1 MSIDLNNPLNEGI
14 TQLKK
19 WRDRYS
25 NKEYP
30 SKIILN
36 IFYRQYIMDS
46 IWEIQI
52 INSFDKLANSEIE
65 IIESFKK
72 IENQYSINAQKFN
85 SGNRLINLMK
95 ESVEIGGLN
104 YNSLLPLI
112 EKAENE
118 DNKAI
123 EELEFTYLF
132 WLLANKTSIMWSSFG
147 RIGLTKFE
155 SVTKITGK
163 IIKINESFTYKNTL
177 AIFGN
182 LIVSKFLET
191 TYTPLKPIFMN
202 NHEEE
207 FLSGIEAYNNAN
219 YENAIYFLEKS
230 ILSIESAGFDNN
242 TKKDIT
248 EISYYNLG
256 NSKKEV
262 DDFTGAIEYYKKALD
277 SNPSRPEFEKI
288 FLFLQE
294 CCFKIN
300 TKESLKI
307 AVEYLN
313 ICTKYYPEN
322 VNAFM
327 NKGIAYYNLK
337 DNTNAKTAFK
347 IAKRLGNQDA
357 QQFIDHC

>member
-1 MSIDLNNPLNEGI
+1 MNIDLHNPLNEGI
-14 TQLKK
+14 NQLKK
-19 WRDRYS
+19 WRERYS

-46 IWEIQI
+46 IWETQI
-52 INSFDKLANSEIE
+52 RNSFDELANTEIE
-65 IIESFKK
+65 VLEAFQK
-72 IENQYSINAQKFN
+72 IEIHYSTNARKFN

-95 ESVEIGGLN
+95 EGVEIGGLN

-147 RIGLTKFE
+147 RIGYNKFE
-155 SVTKITGK
+155 SVTKITEK

-177 AIFGN
+177 TIFGN
-182 LIVSKFLET
+182 LIVSEFLET

-230 ILSIESAGFDNN
+230 IESIESAGFDKN

-262 DDFTGAIEYYKKALD
+262 SDFAGAIECFKKALD
-277 SNPSRPEFEKI
+277 SNPSRPEFEKV
-288 FLFLQE
+288 FLFLQQ
-294 CCFKIN
+294 CCFEIN

-313 ICTKYYPEN
+313 ICTEYYPGN

-337 DNTNAKTAFK
+337 DNANAKIAFQ

-357 QQFIDHC
+357 QQFIEYC